1 MKLAAFCSDVGART
15 ILSERIEIEAGHGAA
30 VRLDRGVRLR
40 IISPEGPQVADTWA
54 FAAEDV
60 GEALSCEHTRSALER
75 LVPRVGDALW
85 SSRFRPMLTVVED
98 RSPGV
103 HDLLVSACSPE
114 RYAAMGAPGHRSC
127 AANLTTALAAAG
139 VTLAGRQPSPFNV
152 FERVMIGQDGRLA
165 IQPPLAEPGDSLT
178 LRAEMDLLL
187 VVSACPMDLTF
198 TNGADRRP
206 KPIHLEVCPA

>member
-1 MKLAAFCSDVGART
+1 MSEGAAVSA
-15 ILSERIEIEAGHGAA
+15 RIEIAAGDGRA
-30 VRLDRGVRLR
+30 VRLARGASLR
-40 IISPEGPQVADTWA
+40 IVTPEGPQVADTWA
-54 FAAEDV
+54 FAADDV

-75 LVPRVGDALW
+75 LIPRVGDALW

-103 HDLLVSACSPE
+103 HDLLVSACSAE

-127 AANLTTALAAAG
+127 ADNLGEALAG
-139 VTLAGRQPSPFNV
+139 EGLALPGRQPSPFNV

-165 IQPPLAEPGDSLT
+165 IQPPLAEAGDSLT
-178 LRAEMDLLL
+178 LRAEMDLVV
-187 VVSACPMDLTF
+187 VVSACPMDLSL

-206 KPIHLEVCPA
+206 KPIHLEVAGG

>member
-1 MKLAAFCSDVGART
+1 MVR
-15 ILSERIEIEAGHGAA
+15 ERVDITAGYGGA
-30 VRLDRGVRLR
+30 VRLSRGAVLR
-40 IISPEGPQVADTWA
+40 IITPEGPQVADTWA
-54 FAAEDV
+54 FAADDP

-75 LVPRVGDALW
+75 LIPRVGDALW

-127 AANLTTALAAAG
+127 AVNLTEALAVEG
-139 VTLAGRQPSPFNV
+139 VTLPGRQPSPFNV

-165 IQPPLAEPGDSLT
+165 IQPPLAEPGDSLS
-178 LRAEMDLLL
+178 LRAEMALLV
-187 VVSACPMDLTF
+187 VVSACPMDLSF
-198 TNGADRRP
+198 TNGADGRP
-206 KPIHLEVCPA
+206 KPIHLEVSGP